1 MSSRKRA
8 LLCSKVESLAS
19 QKIHPR
25 TTSYFCPHCEAI
37 LVLKLTKNIG
47 TYIYYKADDD
57 EWIKVKDLTAEGR
70 DSSLIVYATIMLPI
84 HNH

>member
-19 QKIHPR
+19 QKIHQR
-25 TTSYFCPHCEAI
+25 TTSYFCPHCEADL

-47 TYIYYKADDD
+47 TYTIRLMMMNGLKLK
-57 EWIKVKDLTAEGR
+57 ILLLKVETLVLL
-70 DSSLIVYATIMLPI
+70 SMPL
-84 HNH
+84 

>member
-25 TTSYFCPHCEAI
+25 TTSYFCPHCEAD
-37 LVLKLTKNIG
+37 LSSK
-47 TYIYYKADDD
+47 TYKKHRNLYYKADND

>member
-25 TTSYFCPHCEAI
+25 TTSYFCPHCEAD
-37 LVLKLTKNIG
+37 LSSKTYKNIG
-47 TYIYYKADDD
+47 TYTISLMMMNGLKLK
-57 EWIKVKDLTAEGR
+57 ILLLKVETLVLL
-70 DSSLIVYATIMLPI
+70 SMPL
-84 HNH
+84 

>member
-19 QKIHPR
+19 QKSHPR
-25 TTSYFCPHCEAI
+25 TTSYFCPHCEAD
-37 LVLKLTKNIG
+37 LSSKTYKKHKNL
-47 TYIYYKADDD
+47 YYKDGDD
-57 EWIKVKDLTAEGR
+57 EWFKAKDLTAEGR
-70 DSSLIVYATIMLPI
+70 DSSLIVYATIMLPF